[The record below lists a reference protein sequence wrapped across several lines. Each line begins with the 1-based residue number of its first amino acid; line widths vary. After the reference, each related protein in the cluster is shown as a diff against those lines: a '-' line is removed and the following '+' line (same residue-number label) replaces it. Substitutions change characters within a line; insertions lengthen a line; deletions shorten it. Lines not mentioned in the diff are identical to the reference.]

1 MKSEI
6 KIFNI
11 FPTTIYT
18 NKIKNHKKYKEEFY
32 KLYPKYDYEQ
42 TSVENGVEWFHTTSE
57 NMGKPTIHLEESLN
71 QLFEQIIL
79 NTKTYVYEV
88 LKYKK
93 IFDFIITKSWISR
106 SKTPFQKIKW
116 HNHSTSDISFSYY
129 LNMPPDSHKLQF
141 TNNDNYNGLL
151 AGLNKSDVRD
161 AVHEVNELNA
171 STFHMDPT
179 EGSLILFPSSLQH
192 CTEYASNNFRGER
205 LAIVGDI
212 TLVFKED
219 GTNDYSM
226 GYINPKYWKMYK

>member
-1 MKSEI
+1 MKNEV

-18 NKIKNHKKYKEEFY
+18 NKIENHKKYKEEFY

-42 TSVENGVEWFHTTSE
+42 TSVKNGVEWFHTTSE
-57 NMGKPTIHLEESLN
+57 NIGKPTIHLEESLN

-79 NTKTYVYEV
+79 NTETYVYEV

-106 SKTPFQKIKW
+106 SKTPSQKIKW
-116 HNHSTSDISFSYY
+116 HNHSNSDISFSYY

-171 STFHMDPT
+171 STFYIDPP

-192 CTEYASNNFRGER
+192 GTEYASNNFKGER

-226 GYINPKYWKMYK
+226 GHINPKYWKIYK